1 MFSGGNHA
9 PKHRPP
15 THIPTHWLLTAYPTS
30 GNGGTSKFLI
40 KMTDSVVVVVVVWV
54 VQPPNEQSTLPNEIL
69 TPQNAWKKKQ
79 RLMMGQP
86 QKFQLNP
93 PK

>member
-1 MFSGGNHA
+1 MPRNTDPH
-9 PKHRPP
+9 
-15 THIPTHWLLTAYPTS
+15 THILTHWLLTAYPTS
-30 GNGGTSKFLI
+30 GNGGTSNFLI
-40 KMTDSVVVVVVVWV
+40 KMTDSVVVVVVVVWV

-69 TPQNAWKKKQ
+69 TPSKSMKKKK

-86 QKFQLNP
+86 EKFQLNP